1 MTLTTLTALLEN
13 PPLRT
18 TELRLNDS
26 ITCKIY
32 ELPVS
37 VFDRVRIISEEEKNE
52 VNIDDI
58 VFVAAWALAG
68 RKPTDKELIA
78 ISERFGTRSVMAIYF
93 EALKF
98 SQLDAGAVER
108 EKKH

>member
-1 MTLTTLTALLEN
+1 MTHTTLAALLEN

-26 ITCKIY
+26 ITCKIH

-37 VFDRVRIISEEEKNE
+37 VFDRVRTISEEDDD
-52 VNIDDI
+52 VNMDDI
-58 VFVAAWALAG
+58 VFVAGWALAG
-68 RKPTDKELIA
+68 RKPTDEELAA
-78 ISERFGTRSVMAIYF
+78 ISDRFGTRSVMAIYF

-98 SQLDAGAVER
+98 SQLDVGAVER